1 MKVLS
6 LVALLLDAVVII
18 SCSMGKKVSLVV
30 GEEHATTATKNKLV
44 SKEPLKNSF
53 IWQKGLCGYFGC
65 GTKYRFSSRGM
76 NWECISLKVDGVR
89 V

>member
-30 GEEHATTATKNKLV
+30 VEEHATTAEVLSCV
-44 SKEPLKNSF
+44 SLLNAIFTCK
-53 IWQKGLCGYFGC
+53 YF
-65 GTKYRFSSRGM
+65 
-76 NWECISLKVDGVR
+76 
-89 V
+89 